1 MDVFEKRIWRGFPP
15 RYIYDGGERA
25 DAAYR
30 AAMEAILSVS
40 PGNEHGLDVAKGL
53 IEGSRGFARDRARA
67 RRVLMGAEG
76 SVLRGVRIGERCERK
91 RVGVRGGRRGDE
103 QVVLRP
109 GE

>member
-53 IEGSRGFARDRARA
+53 IEGSRAGEASVD
-67 RRVLMGAEG
+67 GAEG